1 MKTEIRID
9 PSLIDILDAQS
20 FVTDEACGAVA
31 SFVGVT
37 RRDTVQNKQVQALEF
52 ETHVPLAK
60 AVLEDIVDSFR
71 TRNSELCHVYIHHRT
86 GIVPTCQG
94 NVVIAV
100 SSGHRAPAFSAVV
113 ELMDLLKAKLPI
125 WKKEIYTD
133 GSYRWLEN
141 TEFSPG

>member
-1 MKTEIRID
+1 MRTAIKID
-9 PSLIDILDAQS
+9 STPTDILDAHS

-52 ETHVPLAK
+52 ETHGPLAK
-60 AVLEDIVDSFR
+60 SVLEEIVDTCR
-71 TRNSELCHVYIHHRT
+71 TRYPELCHVYIHHRT
-86 GIVPTCQG
+86 GIVPTGQG

-100 SSGHRAPAFSAVV
+100 SSGHRATAFTSVV

-125 WKKEIYTD
+125 WKKEIYSD
-133 GSYRWLEN
+133 GSFRWLEN